1 MISRSCSRPGG
12 LCKRGA
18 MGRGKIEIKRIE
30 NATTRQVTFSKRRGG
45 LLKKARELAILC
57 DAELSVIIFSSTG
70 KLFEYASS
78 SMKDIL
84 ERYSKCPERNP
95 SSPLDVDL
103 DNDEVARLKQ
113 KIEQLEN
120 TKRHMM
126 GEELTSLTV
135 KELQELERMT
145 ENGYNEIRARKLTL
159 VNLQESLL
167 MEELEELRRKERELQ
182 DENTQLREQVEAV
195 EGIGSHTLR
204 SFTVLTEAPSP
215 SETREP
221 TTITPGAQAQDNLR
235 DESDTSLQLR
245 LYVDTNGDASPSSN
259 GHNKGEWST

>member
-1 MISRSCSRPGG
+1 
-12 LCKRGA
+12 

-103 DNDEVARLKQ
+103 DNDYWNQEVARLKQ

-135 KELQELERMT
+135 KELQELERMA
-145 ENGYNEIRARKLTL
+145 ENGYNEIRARK
-159 VNLQESLL
+159 ESLL

-182 DENTQLREQVEAV
+182 DENTQLREQVEAA

-204 SFTVLTEAPSP
+204 SFTVLTEARSP

-245 LYVDTNGDASPSSN
+245 
-259 GHNKGEWST
+259 